1 MNDLTKGSV
10 TKHIVSLSGAMA
22 AGMVFQSLYFFVD
35 LWFISKL
42 GKEANAGVGL
52 AGNLMMVVLAASQM
66 LGIGTT
72 TLIAHA
78 VGRKDQPRA
87 EKVFN
92 QSFIFSLL
100 LGALF
105 LMSVLIFRDAY
116 ASTAADPLT
125 KQRALEYMRWFL
137 PGLGLQFALISI
149 GAALRG
155 TGVVKPTM
163 IVQMLT
169 VVLNII
175 LAPILI
181 AGWGTGVPLGVA
193 GAGLATFISIV
204 VAIVVMVLYFI
215 KLETHV
221 NFDRKQWSPDFKV
234 WGDILGIGIP
244 AGGEFLLIGVY
255 SFLIYS
261 VINRFG
267 SAAQAG
273 FGTGVRIMQMLFVP
287 VMAISFAASPVAGQ
301 NFGARSGERVRQ
313 TFKSA
318 ALITVSIMILLT
330 ALAHLVPDK
339 LVAIFLTDQA
349 AIAFGSEYFRMVSW
363 NFAASG
369 LIFVISAMF
378 QSMGNSWPPLF
389 SSAVRLTLFMV
400 AILWMAS
407 RPDFAIIHVWQLSVA
422 SVLLQAL
429 VNLTLLYREFG
440 RKLTFNIEP
449 DAVEMEPNYPE
460 L

>member
-52 AGNLMMVVLAASQM
+52 AGNLMMVVLAATQM
-66 LGIGTT
+66 LGVGTT

-78 VGRKDQPRA
+78 VGAKSQPRA

-100 LGALF
+100 VGALF
-105 LMSVLIFRDAY
+105 LVGVLLFRDAY
-116 ASTAADPLT
+116 AGTAADALT
-125 KQRALEYMRWFL
+125 RQRALEYMKWFL
-137 PGLGLQFALISI
+137 PGLGLQFALISM

-155 TGVVKPTM
+155 TGIVKPTM

-169 VVLNII
+169 VLLNIL

-181 AGWGTGVPLGVA
+181 AGWLTGHAFGVE
-193 GAGLATFISIV
+193 GAGMATFIAIAVGV
-204 VAIVVMVLYFI
+204 VAMTAYFL
-215 KLETHV
+215 KLETYV
-221 NFDRKQWSPDFKV
+221 SFDRSQWRPQPKI
-234 WGDILGIGIP
+234 WWEMLKIGVP

-287 VMAISFAASPVAGQ
+287 VMAVAFAASPVAAQ
-301 NFGARSGERVRQ
+301 NFGARSAERVKQ
-313 TFKSA
+313 TFRSA
-318 ALITVSIMILLT
+318 ALMTVGIMLVMT
-330 ALAHLVPDK
+330 ALAHLVPEK
-339 LVAIFLTDQA
+339 LVAIFLTDQV

-389 SSAVRLTLFMV
+389 SSAFRLTLFMG

-407 RPDFAIIHVWQLSVA
+407 RPDFAIIHVWQISVA
-422 SVLLQAL
+422 SVLLQAGI
-429 VNLTLLYREFG
+429 NLWLLYREFG
-440 RKLTFNIEP
+440 KKLSFTIVP
-449 DAVEMEPNYPE
+449 DTVELEPNFPE